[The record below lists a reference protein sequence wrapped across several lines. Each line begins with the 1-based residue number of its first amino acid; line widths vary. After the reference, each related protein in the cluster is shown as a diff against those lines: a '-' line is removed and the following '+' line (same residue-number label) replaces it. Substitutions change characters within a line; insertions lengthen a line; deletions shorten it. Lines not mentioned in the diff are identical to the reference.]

1 MRLRKNLVTVTRSDN
16 PYDWQAKVARN
27 FSPNSIKLESLL
39 EYEPITENQKLAC
52 DFWDDGYN
60 LILSGSA
67 GTGKTFIA
75 FNLALEDVL
84 DRDTVY
90 DKMVVIRSIV
100 PTRDIGF
107 LPGDET
113 EKKRAYTLPYIGICE
128 EILGT
133 SDAWDK
139 LIDTKKVQF
148 ESTSFIRGTTFND
161 AIILVDE
168 MQNLN
173 FHELDSVI
181 TRIGRHCRLILC
193 GDYYQSDFEKE
204 RDKSG
209 VRTFMEIAESMP
221 KFEIV
226 KFTWKDI
233 VRSDLVRDYIMSKE
247 MLGINNG

>member
-1 MRLRKNLVTVTRSDN
+1 MTGRLR
-16 PYDWQAKVARN
+16 VARN

-39 EYEPITENQKLAC
+39 EYQAITENQKLAL

-84 DRDTVY
+84 DKDTVY
-90 DKMVVIRSIV
+90 DKMIVIRSIV

-128 EILGT
+128 EILGM
-133 SDAWDK
+133 SDGWDK
-139 LIDTKKVQF
+139 LIDTKKVIF

-168 MQNLN
+168 MQNLT

-181 TRIGRHCRLILC
+181 TRIGRNCRLILC
-193 GDYYQSDFEKE
+193 GDYYQSDFEKDK
-204 RDKSG
+204 DKSG
-209 VRTFMEIAESMP
+209 VKTFMEIAESMP
-221 KFEIV
+221 KFEIIN
-226 KFTWKDI
+226 FTWKDI

-247 MLGINNG
+247 MLGING

>member
-1 MRLRKNLVTVTRSDN
+1 MTGRLR
-16 PYDWQAKVARN
+16 VARN

-39 EYEPITENQKLAC
+39 EYEAITENQKLAL

-84 DRDTVY
+84 DKDTVY
-90 DKMVVIRSIV
+90 DKMIVIRSIV

-128 EILGT
+128 EILGM
-133 SDAWDK
+133 SDGWDK
-139 LIDTKKVQF
+139 LIDTKRVIF

-168 MQNLN
+168 MQNLT

-181 TRIGRHCRLILC
+181 TRIGRNCRLILC
-193 GDYYQSDFEKE
+193 GDYYQSDFEKD

-209 VRTFMEIAESMP
+209 VKTFMEIAESMP
-221 KFEIV
+221 KFEIIN
-226 KFTWKDI
+226 FTWKDI

-247 MLGINNG
+247 MLGING